1 MKLQHL
7 RVLAAV
13 IEGGGVVAAAKR
25 LHASQ
30 PAVSAAL
37 RALEEELGEP
47 LFQRPGGGRRLVP
60 TAKALRF
67 HRRAIE
73 ILRQC
78 EAASAEFRAR
88 EHDPP
93 PHRLGVLPT
102 LASRDV
108 AAVVAALDRAE
119 AGWRLRVREA
129 DSADLASGLRRGRVD
144 MAWMAVDE
152 DAAHARVLWREDF
165 VVLVGP
171 DHRLAR
177 HRSTGV
183 SVRDLDGEHLV
194 LRASCELP
202 GGRLREAGVT
212 LRPAAR
218 AVRDELALRLVA
230 AGVGI
235 AIAPRSLALDGAVLA
250 VSVHDLGI
258 QRSIG
263 LVWRPEVPEDVLGAV
278 LAAIIRQTD
287 AAGL

>member
-1 MKLQHL
+1 
-7 RVLAAV
+7 
-13 IEGGGVVAAAKR
+13 
-25 LHASQ
+25 
-30 PAVSAAL
+30 
-37 RALEEELGEP
+37 
-47 LFQRPGGGRRLVP
+47 VP

-67 HRRAIE
+67 HRRAVE

-144 MAWMAVDE
+144 MAWTAVEE

-165 VVLVGP
+165 VAFVGP

-183 SVRDLDGEHLV
+183 SVRDLDGERLV

-230 AGVGI
+230 AGLGI

-263 LVWRPEVPEDVLGAV
+263 LVWRPEVPEDVLDAV